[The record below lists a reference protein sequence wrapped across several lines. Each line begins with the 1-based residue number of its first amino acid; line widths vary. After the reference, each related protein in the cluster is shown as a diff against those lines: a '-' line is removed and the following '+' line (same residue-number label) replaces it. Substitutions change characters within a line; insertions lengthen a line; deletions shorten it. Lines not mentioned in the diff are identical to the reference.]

1 MDAIRCAYKILD
13 YLEQSIER
21 SDVDYKD
28 ISAERLGVSN
38 QMHTTVI
45 LGLLD
50 LGHVFGAVRVSQ
62 YINCETLLDV
72 DELHITLRGIEF
84 LRAHRIF
91 NRLA

>member
-62 YINCETLLDV
+62 YIGLHFFLKDV
-72 DELHITLRGIEF
+72 RPMLPPVMNHSI
-84 LRAHRIF
+84 AV
-91 NRLA
+91 A

>member
-1 MDAIRCAYKILD
+1 MALFVCGKGGKGLDAIRCAYKILD

-45 LGLLD
+45 
-50 LGHVFGAVRVSQ
+50 
-62 YINCETLLDV
+62 
-72 DELHITLRGIEF
+72 
-84 LRAHRIF
+84 
-91 NRLA
+91 